1 MREMKEKEIKV
12 AKFGKAYEGLKTLKI
27 AGILDIVGTS
37 IAALIVLVSVI
48 QMGGFGSKDDISSQQ
63 VAEAMGGGS
72 IFIILGFGSMILAIV
87 AYIMQIAG
95 VNEAK
100 TDDEEFDNALIF
112 IVAGIIVSVVSAFF
126 KGWVGSVLSLAV
138 KVLGVI
144 VMICII
150 NGVRSLAQKSGNTKI
165 DNNGKTV
172 CTVVIVL
179 AVVAILS
186 GFANVF
192 FPSIELLLTLI
203 TGCLNIA
210 KTVVFVVYLCKGIKM
225 LEENKIEG

>member
-1 MREMKEKEIKV
+1 MLEIKEKESKV
-12 AKFGKAYEGLKTLKI
+12 ARFAKGYEGMKTLRI
-27 AGILDIVGTS
+27 AGILDIVGTA

-48 QMGGFGSKDDISSQQ
+48 QMGGFGGKDDISSQQ

-87 AYIMQIAG
+87 AYIMQIVG

-100 TDDEEFDNALIF
+100 TDDEGFDNALIF
-112 IVAGIIVSVVSAFF
+112 IVAGMIVSVVGAFF
-126 KGWVGSVLSLAV
+126 KGWVGSVLSLTV
-138 KVLGVI
+138 KVLNVI
-144 VMICII
+144 VIVCMI
-150 NGVRSLAQKSGNTKI
+150 NGVRGLAQKSGNEKV

-179 AVVAILS
+179 SVIAILL
-186 GFANVF
+186 GFVNVF
-192 FPSIELLLTLI
+192 VPSIELLLTLI
-203 TGCLNIA
+203 SGCMSIT
-210 KTVVFVVYLCKGIKM
+210 KTIVFVVYLCKGIKM

>member
-1 MREMKEKEIKV
+1 
-12 AKFGKAYEGLKTLKI
+12 
-27 AGILDIVGTS
+27 
-37 IAALIVLVSVI
+37 
-48 QMGGFGSKDDISSQQ
+48 
-63 VAEAMGGGS
+63 MGGGS
-72 IFIILGFGSMILAIV
+72 VFILLGFVSMILAIV
-87 AYIMQIAG
+87 AYIMQIVG

-100 TDDEEFDNALIF
+100 TDDEGFDNALMF
-112 IVAGIIVSVVSAFF
+112 IIAGIIVSVVGAFF
-126 KGWVGSVLSLAV
+126 EGWISSVLSLAV
-138 KVLGVI
+138 KVLEVI
-144 VMICII
+144 VIICII

-179 AVVAILS
+179 AVMAILVS
-186 GFANVF
+186 FADIFV
-192 FPSIELLLTLI
+192 PSISLLLTLI